1 MVIEVQ
7 INRGRLVR
15 RGQWLTPIIEGEGGR
30 PWAAA
35 PAARRGPYAVSEL
48 SGRESGRQPLL

>member
-15 RGQWLTPIIEGEGGR
+15 RGQWLTPIIAGEGGE
-30 PWAAA
+30 
-35 PAARRGPYAVSEL
+35 AVG
-48 SGRESGRQPLL
+48 GRTRC